1 MDLLKNLQTTKMPN
15 LKDIKTQINSVG
27 STKKITSAM
36 KMVAASKLRRSQE
49 KAEAARPY
57 SSRLEEMLTSLAS
70 SALSGEGIIKLLT
83 GTGKDDNYLV
93 VPVSADRGLCGGFNS
108 SINKETFKLMKFLE
122 DQNKKAQLLTVG
134 KKSRDFFNR
143 IMKEKII
150 ESFVDTNV
158 SGTGYEAALKISN
171 KLQELYFEG
180 TFDKC
185 ILIYN
190 KFKSVISQE
199 VTQQQLIPL
208 DVSSKSDDKNENEIT
223 DNSIYI
229 YEPDEETILQDLLP
243 KNVSIQIFKVLLES
257 DAGEQGA
264 RMAAMDNATRN
275 AGEMIDSLTLKY
287 NRTRQAFIT
296 KELIE
301 IISGAESI

>member
-1 MDLLKNLQTTKMPN
+1 MPS

-57 SSRLEEMLTSLAS
+57 SSRLEEMLSSLAS
-70 SALSGEGIIKLLT
+70 SAASGEGIIKLLT
-83 GTGKDDNYLV
+83 GTGNDQNYIV

-108 SINKETFKLMKFLE
+108 SINRETFKLVKSLE
-122 DQNKKAQLLTVG
+122 GNGKKVQLMPVG

-143 IMKEKII
+143 IMKDQII
-150 ESFVDTNV
+150 ESFVDLNV
-158 SGTGYEAALKISN
+158 SSTGYESALNISN
-171 KLQELYFEG
+171 KLQELYFDG
-180 TFDKC
+180 KFDKC
-185 ILIYN
+185 ILVFN
-190 KFKSVISQE
+190 KFKSAISQE

-208 DVSSKSDDKNENEIT
+208 DVSNSEKEEEKENSS
-223 DNSIYI
+223 NAIYD
-229 YEPDEETILQDLLP
+229 YEPDEETILKDLLP

>member
-1 MDLLKNLQTTKMPN
+1 MPS

-57 SSRLEEMLTSLAS
+57 SSRLEEMLSSLAS
-70 SALSGEGIIKLLT
+70 SAASGEGIIKLLT
-83 GTGKDDNYLV
+83 GTGNDQNYIL

-108 SINKETFKLMKFLE
+108 SINRETFKLVKSLE
-122 DQNKKAQLLTVG
+122 GNGKKVQLMPVG

-143 IMKEKII
+143 VMKDQIL
-150 ESFVDTNV
+150 ESFVDLNV
-158 SGTGYEAALKISN
+158 SSTGYESALNISN

-180 TFDKC
+180 KFDKC
-185 ILIYN
+185 ILVFN
-190 KFKSVISQE
+190 KFKSAISQE

-208 DVSSKSDDKNENEIT
+208 DVSNSEKEEEKENSS
-223 DNSIYI
+223 NAIYD
-229 YEPDEETILQDLLP
+229 YEPDEETILKDLLP

>member
-1 MDLLKNLQTTKMPN
+1 MPS

-57 SSRLEEMLTSLAS
+57 SSRLEEMLSSLAS
-70 SALSGEGIIKLLT
+70 SAASGEGIIKLLT
-83 GTGKDDNYLV
+83 GTGNDQNYIV

-108 SINKETFKLMKFLE
+108 SINRETFKLVKSLE
-122 DQNKKAQLLTVG
+122 GNGKKVQLMPVG

-143 IMKEKII
+143 VMKDQII
-150 ESFVDTNV
+150 ESFVDLNV
-158 SGTGYEAALKISN
+158 SSTGYESALNISS
-171 KLQELYFEG
+171 KLQELYFDG
-180 TFDKC
+180 KFDKC
-185 ILIYN
+185 ILVFN
-190 KFKSVISQE
+190 KFKSAISQE

-208 DVSSKSDDKNENEIT
+208 DVSNSEKEEEKENSS
-223 DNSIYI
+223 NAIYD
-229 YEPDEETILQDLLP
+229 YEPDEETILKDLLP

>member
-1 MDLLKNLQTTKMPN
+1 MPS
-15 LKDIKTQINSVG
+15 LKDIKNQINSVG

-57 SSRLEEMLTSLAS
+57 SSRLEEMLVSLAS
-70 SALSGEGIIKLLT
+70 SVASGDGIIKLLT
-83 GTGKDDNYLV
+83 GTGNDQNYV
-93 VPVSADRGLCGGFNS
+93 IIPVSADRGLCGGFNS
-108 SINKETFKLMKFLE
+108 SINRETFKLVKSLE
-122 DQNKKAQLLTVG
+122 KDGKKVEIMPVG

-143 IMKEKII
+143 VMKDQIL
-150 ESFVDTNV
+150 ESFVDLNV
-158 SGTGYEAALKISN
+158 SQSGYDSALQVSN
-171 KLQELYFEG
+171 KLQELFFEG
-180 TFDKC
+180 KFDKC
-185 ILIYN
+185 ILVFN

-208 DVSSKSDDKNENEIT
+208 DVSNSPKEENPDDNVVKA
-223 DNSIYI
+223 IYD
-229 YEPDEETILQDLLP
+229 YEPDEETILKDLLP

-257 DAGEQGA
+257 DAGEHGA

-301 IISGAESI
+301 IISGAESV

>member
-1 MDLLKNLQTTKMPN
+1 MPS

-57 SSRLEEMLTSLAS
+57 SSRLEEMLSSLAS
-70 SALSGEGIIKLLT
+70 SAASGEGIIKLLT
-83 GTGKDDNYLV
+83 GTGNDQNYIV

-108 SINKETFKLMKFLE
+108 SINRETFKLVKLLE
-122 DQNKKAQLLTVG
+122 SNGKKVQLMPVG

-143 IMKEKII
+143 VMKDQII
-150 ESFVDTNV
+150 ESFVDLNV
-158 SGTGYEAALKISN
+158 SSTGYESALNISN
-171 KLQELYFEG
+171 KLQELYFDG
-180 TFDKC
+180 KFDKC
-185 ILIYN
+185 ILVFN
-190 KFKSVISQE
+190 KFKSAISQE

-208 DVSSKSDDKNENEIT
+208 DVSNSEKEEEKENSS
-223 DNSIYI
+223 NAIYD
-229 YEPDEETILQDLLP
+229 YEPDEETILKDLLP

>member
-1 MDLLKNLQTTKMPN
+1 MPS

-108 SINKETFKLMKFLE
+108 SINKETFKLMKSLE
-122 DQNKKAQLLTVG
+122 DQNKKVQLLTIG

-150 ESFVDTNV
+150 ENFVDTNV

>member
-1 MDLLKNLQTTKMPN
+1 MPS
-15 LKDIKTQINSVG
+15 LKDIKTQINSVV
-27 STKKITSAM
+27 STKKITTAM

-49 KAEAARPY
+49 KAVAARPY
-57 SSRLEEMLTSLAS
+57 SSRLEEMLSSLAS
-70 SALSGEGIIKLLT
+70 SAASGEGIIKLLT
-83 GTGKDDNYLV
+83 GTGNDQNYMI

-108 SINKETFKLMKFLE
+108 SINRETFKLVKSLE
-122 DQNKKAQLLTVG
+122 KDGKNVQLMPVG

-143 IMKEKII
+143 VMKDQIA
-150 ESFVDTNV
+150 ESFIDLNV
-158 SGTGYEAALKISN
+158 SNSGYDSALQVSN
-171 KLQELYFEG
+171 KLQDLYFDG
-180 TFDKC
+180 KFDKC
-185 ILIYN
+185 ILVFN
-190 KFKSVISQE
+190 KFVSAISQD

-208 DVSSKSDDKNENEIT
+208 DVSESSKEVKEDINDAKA
-223 DNSIYI
+223 IYD
-229 YEPDEETILQDLLP
+229 YEPDEETILKDLLP

-257 DAGEQGA
+257 DAGEHGA

-275 AGEMIDSLTLKY
+275 AGEMIDGLTLKY

>member
-1 MDLLKNLQTTKMPN
+1 MPS

-108 SINKETFKLMKFLE
+108 SINKETFKLMKSLE
-122 DQNKKAQLLTVG
+122 DQNKKVQLITVG

-150 ESFVDTNV
+150 ENFVDTNV

>member
-1 MDLLKNLQTTKMPN
+1 MPS

-57 SSRLEEMLTSLAS
+57 SSRLEEMLASLAS
-70 SALSGEGIIKLLT
+70 SAASGEGIIKLLT
-83 GTGKDDNYLV
+83 GTGNDQNYIV

-108 SINKETFKLMKFLE
+108 SINRETFKLVKSLE
-122 DQNKKAQLLTVG
+122 SDGKSVQLMPVG

-143 IMKEKII
+143 VMKNQIA
-150 ESFVDTNV
+150 ESFVDLNI
-158 SGTGYEAALKISN
+158 SNSGYESALKVSN
-171 KLQELYFEG
+171 KLQELYFDSK
-180 TFDKC
+180 FDKC
-185 ILIYN
+185 IIVFN
-190 KFKSVISQE
+190 KFKSAISQE

-208 DVSSKSDDKNENEIT
+208 DVSDSSEEEKADTTAAKA
-223 DNSIYI
+223 IYD
-229 YEPDEETILQDLLP
+229 YEPDEETILKDLLP

-257 DAGEQGA
+257 DAGEHGA

-301 IISGAESI
+301 IISGAESV

>member
-1 MDLLKNLQTTKMPN
+1 MPS
-15 LKDIKTQINSVG
+15 LKDIKTQINSVV
-27 STKKITSAM
+27 STKKITTAM

-49 KAEAARPY
+49 KAVAARPY
-57 SSRLEEMLTSLAS
+57 SSRLEEMLSSLAS
-70 SALSGEGIIKLLT
+70 SAASGEGIIKLLT
-83 GTGKDDNYLV
+83 GTGNDQNYIV

-108 SINKETFKLMKFLE
+108 SINRETFKLVKSLE
-122 DQNKKAQLLTVG
+122 NDGKNVQLMPVG

-143 IMKEKII
+143 VMKEQIV
-150 ESFVDTNV
+150 ESFIDLNV
-158 SGTGYEAALKISN
+158 SNNGYDSALNVSN
-171 KLQELYFEG
+171 KLQDLYFEG
-180 TFDKC
+180 KFDKC
-185 ILIYN
+185 ILVFN
-190 KFKSVISQE
+190 KFKSAISQE

-208 DVSSKSDDKNENEIT
+208 DVSDSSKEIKE
-223 DNSIYI
+223 DSNDAKAIYD
-229 YEPDEETILQDLLP
+229 YEPDEETILKDLLP

-257 DAGEQGA
+257 DAGEHGA

-275 AGEMIDSLTLKY
+275 AGEMIDGLTLKY

>member
-1 MDLLKNLQTTKMPN
+1 MPS

-57 SSRLEEMLTSLAS
+57 SSRLEEMLASLAS
-70 SALSGEGIIKLLT
+70 SAASGEGIIKLLT
-83 GTGKDDNYLV
+83 GTGNDQNYIV

-108 SINKETFKLMKFLE
+108 SINRESFKLVKSLE
-122 DQNKKAQLLTVG
+122 SNGKNVQLMPVG
-134 KKSRDFFNR
+134 KKSRDFFDR
-143 IMKEKII
+143 VMKNQIA
-150 ESFVDTNV
+150 ESFVDLNI
-158 SGTGYEAALKISN
+158 SNSGYESALKVSN
-171 KLQELYFEG
+171 KLQELYFDSK
-180 TFDKC
+180 FDKC
-185 ILIYN
+185 IIVFN
-190 KFKSVISQE
+190 KFKSAISQE

-208 DVSSKSDDKNENEIT
+208 DVSDSSEEEKADTTAAKA
-223 DNSIYI
+223 IYD
-229 YEPDEETILQDLLP
+229 YEPDEETILKDLLP

-257 DAGEQGA
+257 DAGEHGA

-301 IISGAESI
+301 IISGAESV

>member
-1 MDLLKNLQTTKMPN
+1 MPS

-27 STKKITSAM
+27 STRKITSAM

-57 SSRLEEMLTSLAS
+57 SSRLEEMLASLAS
-70 SALSGEGIIKLLT
+70 SAASGEGIIKLLT
-83 GTGKDDNYLV
+83 GTGNDQNYIV

-108 SINKETFKLMKFLE
+108 SINRETFKLVKSLE
-122 DQNKKAQLLTVG
+122 GDGKNVQIMPLG

-143 IMKEKII
+143 VMKDQII
-150 ESFVDTNV
+150 ESFVDLNI
-158 SGTGYEAALKISN
+158 SNTGYDSALQVSN
-171 KLQELYFEG
+171 KLQELYFEEK
-180 TFDKC
+180 FDKC
-185 ILIYN
+185 ILVFN
-190 KFKSVISQE
+190 KFKSAISQE
-199 VTQQQLIPL
+199 VTKQQLIPL
-208 DVSSKSDDKNENEIT
+208 DVSNSSKEDNTDDSSAKA
-223 DNSIYI
+223 IYD
-229 YEPDEETILQDLLP
+229 YEPDEETILKDLLP

-257 DAGEQGA
+257 DAGEHGA

-301 IISGAESI
+301 IISGAESV

>member
-1 MDLLKNLQTTKMPN
+1 MPS

-27 STKKITSAM
+27 STRKITSAM

-57 SSRLEEMLTSLAS
+57 SSRLEEMLASLAS
-70 SALSGEGIIKLLT
+70 SAASGEGIIKLLT
-83 GTGKDDNYLV
+83 GTGNDQNYVV

-108 SINKETFKLMKFLE
+108 SINKETFRLVKSLE
-122 DQNKKAQLLTVG
+122 DDGKNVQLMPVG

-143 IMKEKII
+143 VMKDKIL
-150 ESFVDTNV
+150 ESFADLNV
-158 SGTGYEAALKISN
+158 SVNGYDAALQVSN
-171 KLQELYFEG
+171 KLQELYFDSK
-180 TFDKC
+180 FDKC
-185 ILIYN
+185 IIVFN
-190 KFKSVISQE
+190 KFKSAISQE

-208 DVSSKSDDKNENEIT
+208 DVSNSSKEENVDDSSAKA
-223 DNSIYI
+223 IYD
-229 YEPDEETILQDLLP
+229 YEPDEETILKDLLP

-257 DAGEQGA
+257 DAGEHGA

>member
-1 MDLLKNLQTTKMPN
+1 MPS

-57 SSRLEEMLTSLAS
+57 SSRLEEMLSSLAS
-70 SALSGEGIIKLLT
+70 SAASGEGIIKLLT
-83 GTGKDDNYLV
+83 GTGNDQNYIV

-108 SINKETFKLMKFLE
+108 SINRETFKLVKSLE
-122 DQNKKAQLLTVG
+122 DNGKKVQLMPVG

-143 IMKEKII
+143 VMKDQII
-150 ESFVDTNV
+150 ESFVDLNV
-158 SGTGYEAALKISN
+158 SSTGYESALNISN

-180 TFDKC
+180 KFDKC
-185 ILIYN
+185 ILVFN
-190 KFKSVISQE
+190 KFKSAISQE

-208 DVSSKSDDKNENEIT
+208 DVSNSEKEEEKENSS
-223 DNSIYI
+223 NAIYD
-229 YEPDEETILQDLLP
+229 YEPDEETILKDLLP

>member
-1 MDLLKNLQTTKMPN
+1 MPS

-27 STKKITSAM
+27 STRKITSAM

-57 SSRLEEMLTSLAS
+57 SSRLEEMLASLAS
-70 SALSGEGIIKLLT
+70 SAASGEGIIKLLT
-83 GTGKDDNYLV
+83 GTGNDQNYIV

-108 SINKETFKLMKFLE
+108 SINRETFKLVKSLE
-122 DQNKKAQLLTVG
+122 GDGKNVQIMPLG

-143 IMKEKII
+143 VMKDQII
-150 ESFVDTNV
+150 ESFVDLNI
-158 SGTGYEAALKISN
+158 SNTGYDSALQVSN
-171 KLQELYFEG
+171 KLQELYFEEK
-180 TFDKC
+180 FDKC
-185 ILIYN
+185 ILVFN
-190 KFKSVISQE
+190 KFKSAISQE
-199 VTQQQLIPL
+199 VTKQQLIPL
-208 DVSSKSDDKNENEIT
+208 DVSNSSKEENADDSSAKA
-223 DNSIYI
+223 IYD
-229 YEPDEETILQDLLP
+229 YEPDEETILKDLLP

-257 DAGEQGA
+257 DAGEHGA

-301 IISGAESI
+301 IISGAESV

>member
-1 MDLLKNLQTTKMPN
+1 MPS

-57 SSRLEEMLTSLAS
+57 SSRLEEMLSSLAS
-70 SALSGEGIIKLLT
+70 SAASGEGIIKLLT
-83 GTGKDDNYLV
+83 GTGNDQNYIV

-108 SINKETFKLMKFLE
+108 SINRETFKLVKSLE
-122 DQNKKAQLLTVG
+122 SNGKKVQLMPVG

-143 IMKEKII
+143 VMKDQII
-150 ESFVDTNV
+150 ESFVDLNV
-158 SGTGYEAALKISN
+158 SSTGYESALNISN

-180 TFDKC
+180 KFDKC
-185 ILIYN
+185 ILVFN
-190 KFKSVISQE
+190 KFKSAISQE

-208 DVSSKSDDKNENEIT
+208 DVSNSEKEEEKENSS
-223 DNSIYI
+223 NAIYD
-229 YEPDEETILQDLLP
+229 YEPDEETILKDLLP
-243 KNVSIQIFKVLLES
+243 KNVSIQIFKILLES

>member
-1 MDLLKNLQTTKMPN
+1 MPS

-57 SSRLEEMLTSLAS
+57 SSRLEEMLSSLAS
-70 SALSGEGIIKLLT
+70 SAASGEGIIKLLT
-83 GTGKDDNYLV
+83 GTGNDQNYII

-108 SINKETFKLMKFLE
+108 SINKETYKLIQSLE
-122 DQNKKAQLLTVG
+122 SQNKKVQLLPVG
-134 KKSRDFFNR
+134 KKTRDFFNR
-143 IMKEKII
+143 VMKDKII
-150 ESFVDTNV
+150 ESFVDMNV
-158 SGTGYEAALKISN
+158 SSTGYEAAFSIST

-180 TFDKC
+180 KFDKC
-185 ILIYN
+185 ILVFN
-190 KFKSVISQE
+190 KFKSAITQE

-208 DVSSKSDDKNENEIT
+208 DVSSSSDDKKTSNEETSTNA
-223 DNSIYI
+223 IYA

-301 IISGAESI
+301 IISGAESV

>member
-1 MDLLKNLQTTKMPN
+1 MPS

-57 SSRLEEMLTSLAS
+57 SSRLEEMLASLAS
-70 SALSGEGIIKLLT
+70 SAASGEGIIKLLT
-83 GTGKDDNYLV
+83 GTGNDQNYIV

-108 SINKETFKLMKFLE
+108 SINRETFKLVKSLE
-122 DQNKKAQLLTVG
+122 SDGKSVQLMPVG

-143 IMKEKII
+143 VMKNQIA
-150 ESFVDTNV
+150 ESFVDLNI
-158 SGTGYEAALKISN
+158 SNNGYESALKVSN
-171 KLQELYFEG
+171 KLQELYFDSK
-180 TFDKC
+180 FDKC
-185 ILIYN
+185 IIVFN
-190 KFKSVISQE
+190 KFKSAISQE

-208 DVSSKSDDKNENEIT
+208 DLSDSSEEENT
-223 DNSIYI
+223 DTNAAKAIYD
-229 YEPDEETILQDLLP
+229 YEPDEETILKDLLP

-257 DAGEQGA
+257 DAGEHGA

-301 IISGAESI
+301 IISGAESV

>member
-1 MDLLKNLQTTKMPN
+1 MPS

-57 SSRLEEMLTSLAS
+57 SSRLEEMLASLAS
-70 SALSGEGIIKLLT
+70 SAASGEGIIKLLT
-83 GTGKDDNYLV
+83 GTGNDQNYIV

-108 SINKETFKLMKFLE
+108 SINRETFKLVKSLE
-122 DQNKKAQLLTVG
+122 SDGKSVQLMPVG

-143 IMKEKII
+143 VMKNQIA
-150 ESFVDTNV
+150 ESFVDLNI
-158 SGTGYEAALKISN
+158 SNSGYESALKVSN
-171 KLQELYFEG
+171 KLQELYFDSK
-180 TFDKC
+180 FDKC
-185 ILIYN
+185 IIVFN
-190 KFKSVISQE
+190 KFKSAISQE

-208 DVSSKSDDKNENEIT
+208 DVSDSSDEENADT
-223 DNSIYI
+223 TATKAIYD
-229 YEPDEETILQDLLP
+229 YEPDEETILKDLLP

-257 DAGEQGA
+257 DAGEHGA

-301 IISGAESI
+301 IISGAESV

>member
-1 MDLLKNLQTTKMPN
+1 MPS

-57 SSRLEEMLTSLAS
+57 SSRLEEMLSSLAL
-70 SALSGEGIIKLLT
+70 SAASGEGIIKLLT
-83 GTGKDDNYLV
+83 GTGNDQNYIV

-108 SINKETFKLMKFLE
+108 SINRETFKLVKSLE
-122 DQNKKAQLLTVG
+122 GNGKKVQLMPVG

-143 IMKEKII
+143 VMKDQII
-150 ESFVDTNV
+150 ESFVDLNV
-158 SGTGYEAALKISN
+158 SSTGYESALNISN
-171 KLQELYFEG
+171 KLQELYFDG
-180 TFDKC
+180 KFDKC
-185 ILIYN
+185 ILVFN
-190 KFKSVISQE
+190 KFKSAISQE

-208 DVSSKSDDKNENEIT
+208 DVSNSEKEEEKENSS
-223 DNSIYI
+223 NAIYD
-229 YEPDEETILQDLLP
+229 YEPDEETILKDLLP

>member
-1 MDLLKNLQTTKMPN
+1 MPS

-57 SSRLEEMLTSLAS
+57 SSRLEEMLSSLAS
-70 SALSGEGIIKLLT
+70 SAASGEGIIKLLT
-83 GTGKDDNYLV
+83 GTGNDQNYIV

-108 SINKETFKLMKFLE
+108 SINRETFKLVKSLE
-122 DQNKKAQLLTVG
+122 GNGKKVQLMPVG

-143 IMKEKII
+143 VMKDQII
-150 ESFVDTNV
+150 ESFVDLNV
-158 SGTGYEAALKISN
+158 SSTGYESALNISN
-171 KLQELYFEG
+171 KLQELYFDG
-180 TFDKC
+180 KFDKC
-185 ILIYN
+185 ILVFN
-190 KFKSVISQE
+190 KFKSAISQE

-208 DVSSKSDDKNENEIT
+208 DVSNSEKEEEKENSS
-223 DNSIYI
+223 NAIYD
-229 YEPDEETILQDLLP
+229 YEPDEETILKDLLP

-257 DAGEQGA
+257 DAGAQGA

>member
-1 MDLLKNLQTTKMPN
+1 MPS

-57 SSRLEEMLTSLAS
+57 SSRLEEMLSSLAS
-70 SALSGEGIIKLLT
+70 SAASGEGIIKLLT
-83 GTGKDDNYLV
+83 GTGNDQNYV
-93 VPVSADRGLCGGFNS
+93 VIPVSADRGLCGGFNS
-108 SINKETFKLMKFLE
+108 SINRETFKLVKSLE
-122 DQNKKAQLLTVG
+122 GNGKKVQLMPVG

-143 IMKEKII
+143 VMKDQII
-150 ESFVDTNV
+150 ESFVDLNV
-158 SGTGYEAALKISN
+158 SSTGYESALNISN
-171 KLQELYFEG
+171 KLQELYFDG
-180 TFDKC
+180 KFDKC
-185 ILIYN
+185 ILVFN
-190 KFKSVISQE
+190 KFKSAISQE

-208 DVSSKSDDKNENEIT
+208 DVSNSEKEEEKENSS
-223 DNSIYI
+223 NAIYD
-229 YEPDEETILQDLLP
+229 YEPDEETILKDLLP

>member
-1 MDLLKNLQTTKMPN
+1 MPS

-27 STKKITSAM
+27 STRKITSAM

-57 SSRLEEMLTSLAS
+57 SSRLEEMLASLAS
-70 SALSGEGIIKLLT
+70 SAASGEGIIKLLT
-83 GTGKDDNYLV
+83 GTGNDQNYIV

-108 SINKETFKLMKFLE
+108 SINKETFRLVKSLE
-122 DQNKKAQLLTVG
+122 DDGKNVQMIPVG

-143 IMKEKII
+143 VMKDKIL
-150 ESFVDTNV
+150 ESFADLNV
-158 SGTGYEAALKISN
+158 SVNGYDAALQVSN
-171 KLQELYFEG
+171 KLQELYFDG
-180 TFDKC
+180 KFDKC
-185 ILIYN
+185 IIVFN
-190 KFKSVISQE
+190 KFKSAISQE

-208 DVSSKSDDKNENEIT
+208 DVSDSSKEENVDDSAAKA
-223 DNSIYI
+223 IYD
-229 YEPDEETILQDLLP
+229 YEPDEETILKDLLP

-257 DAGEQGA
+257 DAGEHGA

>member
-1 MDLLKNLQTTKMPN
+1 MPS

-108 SINKETFKLMKFLE
+108 SINKETFKLMKSLQ
-122 DQNKKAQLLTVG
+122 DQNKKVQLLTIG

-150 ESFVDTNV
+150 ENFVDTNV

-171 KLQELYFEG
+171 NLQELYFEG

>member
-1 MDLLKNLQTTKMPN
+1 MPS
-15 LKDIKTQINSVG
+15 LKDIKNQINSVG

-57 SSRLEEMLTSLAS
+57 STRLEQMLSSLAS
-70 SALSGEGIIKLLT
+70 SATSGEGVIQLLT
-83 GTGKDDNYLV
+83 GTGKDDRYLI
-93 VPVSADRGLCGGFNS
+93 VPVTADRGLCGGFNS
-108 SINKETFKLMKFLE
+108 SINRETVKFVAALE
-122 DQNKKAQLLTVG
+122 AEGKSVKLLTVG

-143 IMKEKII
+143 IMNDKIAQ
-150 ESFVDTNV
+150 SFADLGS
-158 SGTGYEAALKISN
+158 SGVGYDIALEISN
-171 KLQELYFEG
+171 KIQEMYFDDQ
-180 TFDKC
+180 FDKC
-185 ILIYN
+185 IIVYN

-199 VTQQQLIPL
+199 VTHQQLIPL
-208 DVSSKSDDKNENEIT
+208 EINSTKEKSEEQEKDI
-223 DNSIYI
+223 SIYT
-229 YEPDEETILQDLLP
+229 YEPDEETILKDLLP

-257 DAGEQGA
+257 NAGEQGA

-275 AGEMIDSLTLKY
+275 AGEMIDSLTLVY

-301 IISGAESI
+301 IISGAESV

>member
-1 MDLLKNLQTTKMPN
+1 MPS

-57 SSRLEEMLTSLAS
+57 SSRLEEMLSSLAS
-70 SALSGEGIIKLLT
+70 SAASGEGIIKLLT
-83 GTGKDDNYLV
+83 GTGNDQNYIV

-108 SINKETFKLMKFLE
+108 SINRETFKLVKSLE
-122 DQNKKAQLLTVG
+122 GNGKKVQLMPVG

-143 IMKEKII
+143 VMKDQII
-150 ESFVDTNV
+150 ESFVDLNV
-158 SGTGYEAALKISN
+158 SSTGYESALNISN

-180 TFDKC
+180 KFDKC
-185 ILIYN
+185 ILVFN
-190 KFKSVISQE
+190 KFKSAISQE
-199 VTQQQLIPL
+199 VTQQQLIQL
-208 DVSSKSDDKNENEIT
+208 DVSNSEKEEEKENSS
-223 DNSIYI
+223 NAIYD
-229 YEPDEETILQDLLP
+229 YEPDEETILKDLLP

>member
-1 MDLLKNLQTTKMPN
+1 MPS

-57 SSRLEEMLTSLAS
+57 SSRLEEMLSSLAS
-70 SALSGEGIIKLLT
+70 SAASGEGIIKLLT
-83 GTGKDDNYLV
+83 GTGNDQNYIV

-108 SINKETFKLMKFLE
+108 SINRETFKLVKSLE
-122 DQNKKAQLLTVG
+122 GNGKKVQLMPVG

-143 IMKEKII
+143 VMNDQII
-150 ESFVDTNV
+150 ESFVDLNV
-158 SGTGYEAALKISN
+158 SSTGYESALNISN

-180 TFDKC
+180 KFDKC
-185 ILIYN
+185 ILVFN
-190 KFKSVISQE
+190 KFKSAISQE

-208 DVSSKSDDKNENEIT
+208 DVSNSEKEEEKENSS
-223 DNSIYI
+223 NAIYD
-229 YEPDEETILQDLLP
+229 YEPDEETILKDLLP

>member
-1 MDLLKNLQTTKMPN
+1 MPS
-15 LKDIKTQINSVG
+15 LKDIKTQINSVV
-27 STKKITSAM
+27 STKKITTAM

-49 KAEAARPY
+49 KAVAARPY
-57 SSRLEEMLTSLAS
+57 SSRLEEMLSSLAS
-70 SALSGEGIIKLLT
+70 SAASGEGIIKLLT
-83 GTGKDDNYLV
+83 GTGNDQNYMI

-108 SINKETFKLMKFLE
+108 SINRETFKLVKSLE
-122 DQNKKAQLLTVG
+122 KDGKNVQLMPVG

-143 IMKEKII
+143 VMKDKIA
-150 ESFVDTNV
+150 ESFIDLNV
-158 SGTGYEAALKISN
+158 SNSGYDSALQVSI
-171 KLQELYFEG
+171 KLQDLYFNG
-180 TFDKC
+180 KFDKC
-185 ILIYN
+185 ILVFN
-190 KFKSVISQE
+190 KFISAISQD

-208 DVSSKSDDKNENEIT
+208 DVSESSKEVKEDSNDAKA
-223 DNSIYI
+223 IYD
-229 YEPDEETILQDLLP
+229 YEPDEETILKDLLP

-257 DAGEQGA
+257 DAGEHGA

-275 AGEMIDSLTLKY
+275 AGEMIDGLTLKY

>member
-1 MDLLKNLQTTKMPN
+1 MPS

-57 SSRLEEMLTSLAS
+57 SSRLEEMLSSLAS
-70 SALSGEGIIKLLT
+70 SAASGEGIIKLLT
-83 GTGKDDNYLV
+83 GTGNDQNYIV

-108 SINKETFKLMKFLE
+108 SINRETFKLVKSLE
-122 DQNKKAQLLTVG
+122 SSGKIVQLMPVG

-143 IMKEKII
+143 VMKDQII
-150 ESFVDTNV
+150 ESFVDLNV
-158 SGTGYEAALKISN
+158 SSTGYESALNISN
-171 KLQELYFEG
+171 KLQELYFDG
-180 TFDKC
+180 KFDKC
-185 ILIYN
+185 ILVFN
-190 KFKSVISQE
+190 KFKSAISQE

-208 DVSSKSDDKNENEIT
+208 DVSNSEKEEEKENSS
-223 DNSIYI
+223 NAIYD
-229 YEPDEETILQDLLP
+229 YEPDEETILKDLLP

>member
-1 MDLLKNLQTTKMPN
+1 MPS

-57 SSRLEEMLTSLAS
+57 SSRLEEMLSSLAS
-70 SALSGEGIIKLLT
+70 SAASGEGIIKLLT
-83 GTGKDDNYLV
+83 GTGNDQNYIV

-108 SINKETFKLMKFLE
+108 SINRETFKLVKSLE
-122 DQNKKAQLLTVG
+122 GNGKKVQLMPVG

-143 IMKEKII
+143 VMKDQII
-150 ESFVDTNV
+150 ESFVDLNV
-158 SGTGYEAALKISN
+158 SSTGYESALNISN
-171 KLQELYFEG
+171 KLQKLYFEG
-180 TFDKC
+180 KFDKC
-185 ILIYN
+185 ILVFN
-190 KFKSVISQE
+190 KFKSAISQE

-208 DVSSKSDDKNENEIT
+208 DVSNSEKEEEKENSS
-223 DNSIYI
+223 NAIYD
-229 YEPDEETILQDLLP
+229 YEPDEETILKDLLP

>member
-1 MDLLKNLQTTKMPN
+1 MPS

-27 STKKITSAM
+27 STRKITSAM

-57 SSRLEEMLTSLAS
+57 SSRLEEMLASLAS
-70 SALSGEGIIKLLT
+70 SAASGEGIIKLLT
-83 GTGKDDNYLV
+83 GTGSDQNYIV

-108 SINKETFKLMKFLE
+108 SINRETFKLVKSLE
-122 DQNKKAQLLTVG
+122 GNGKNVQIMPLG

-143 IMKEKII
+143 VMKDQII
-150 ESFVDTNV
+150 ESFVDLNI
-158 SGTGYEAALKISN
+158 SNTGYDSALQVSN
-171 KLQELYFEG
+171 KLQELYFEEK
-180 TFDKC
+180 FDKC
-185 ILIYN
+185 ILVFN
-190 KFKSVISQE
+190 KFKSAISQE
-199 VTQQQLIPL
+199 VTKQQLIPL
-208 DVSSKSDDKNENEIT
+208 DVSNSSKEENADDSSAKA
-223 DNSIYI
+223 IYD
-229 YEPDEETILQDLLP
+229 YEPDEETILKDLLP

-257 DAGEQGA
+257 DAGEHGA

-301 IISGAESI
+301 IISGAESV

>member
-1 MDLLKNLQTTKMPN
+1 
-15 LKDIKTQINSVG
+15 
-27 STKKITSAM
+27 M

-57 SSRLEEMLTSLAS
+57 SSRLEEMLVSLAS
-70 SALSGEGIIKLLT
+70 SAASGEGIIKLLT
-83 GTGKDDNYLV
+83 GTGNDQNYV
-93 VPVSADRGLCGGFNS
+93 VIPVSADRGLCGGFNS
-108 SINKETFKLMKFLE
+108 SINRETFKLVKSLE
-122 DQNKKAQLLTVG
+122 EDGKKVDLMPVG

-143 IMKEKII
+143 VMKDQIL
-150 ESFVDTNV
+150 ESFVDLNV
-158 SGTGYEAALKISN
+158 SQSGYDSALQVSN

-180 TFDKC
+180 KFDKC
-185 ILIYN
+185 ILVFN

-208 DVSSKSDDKNENEIT
+208 DISNSSKKESSEDSAVKA
-223 DNSIYI
+223 IYD
-229 YEPDEETILQDLLP
+229 YEPDEETILKDLLP

-257 DAGEQGA
+257 DAGEHGA

-301 IISGAESI
+301 IISGAESV

>member
-1 MDLLKNLQTTKMPN
+1 MPS

-27 STKKITSAM
+27 STRKITSAM

-57 SSRLEEMLTSLAS
+57 SSRLEEMLASLAS
-70 SALSGEGIIKLLT
+70 SAASGEGIIKLLT
-83 GTGKDDNYLV
+83 GTGNDQNYIV

-108 SINKETFKLMKFLE
+108 SINKETFRLVKSLE
-122 DQNKKAQLLTVG
+122 DDGKNVQLMPVG

-143 IMKEKII
+143 VMKDKILD
-150 ESFVDTNV
+150 SFADLNV
-158 SGTGYEAALKISN
+158 SVNGYDAALHVSN
-171 KLQELYFEG
+171 KLQELYFDG
-180 TFDKC
+180 KFDKC
-185 ILIYN
+185 IIVFN
-190 KFKSVISQE
+190 KFKSAISQE

-208 DVSSKSDDKNENEIT
+208 DVSDSSKEENVDDSAAKA
-223 DNSIYI
+223 IYD
-229 YEPDEETILQDLLP
+229 YEPDEETILKDLLP

-257 DAGEQGA
+257 DAGEHGA